1 MESVPCVT
9 WNGLWVAEKG
19 LETLSRVLGVG
30 SASGGTENGPC
41 DYTNASILVDSN
53 RMEMWRWE
61 SKPRQLSAGEREYL
75 PQELGPY
82 PCSAPFWRRWP
93 RACGGGWLADPA
105 SSPRRMSISTL
116 NRRITRWAPR
126 PGGTSCPFGTG
137 LLPSPWRLSVDRGT
151 WLPQRDWTHVRE
163 DRGAHR
169 RLRWSDTKQVMDL
182 LQEGILQGLK
192 GLGIV
197 CPMQQ
202 WCLRDRPSRGG
213 MAMGRGPGA
222 EDWGGGLP
230 CSLKRSYVALRCGPV
245 PLRHCGSH
253 RGMRWCCGTAGM
265 DDDHWRNGVIW
276 TGKDACCGRSPVGGL
291 PTTSKGPL
299 EEATGPVAVTGGDN
313 KWYTDCMTAWLAAA
327 TAWVPDEDG
336 GNPEAGDVTVDV
348 GVVDSLPT
356 MLSGLVIEPEG
367 LWEGGNGTEGKFIE
381 AVSATSLPGQSQGD
395 GGSMY
400 LCLDRRILAPGGAD
414 DVRKRRVRPKHGPGS
429 GIRPGWGLV
438 YCADPHWVWTR
449 ISARPSRATH
459 PT

>member
-1 MESVPCVT
+1 MSLSWTEYLEGWALRSSRRWSAEYQHLRHPLSVELERDLLAGDLPWPVVSRWSLRSRHETGRTHGGGGPRSRVTKRTVWRRPRRSRGQNDPWVNIWTCSTEFCLWGMESVPCVT

-19 LETLSRVLGVG
+19 LETLSPVLGVG

-41 DYTNASILVDSN
+41 DYTNASRKAILVDSN
-53 RMEMWRWE
+53 RMEMWRW
-61 SKPRQLSAGEREYL
+61 L
-75 PQELGPY
+75 
-82 PCSAPFWRRWP
+82 
-93 RACGGGWLADPA
+93 CGGE
-105 SSPRRMSISTL
+105 SPS
-116 NRRITRWAPR
+116 
-126 PGGTSCPFGTG
+126 
-137 LLPSPWRLSVDRGT
+137 
-151 WLPQRDWTHVRE
+151 H
-163 DRGAHR
+163 
-169 RLRWSDTKQVMDL
+169 
-182 LQEGILQGLK
+182 
-192 GLGIV
+192 V

-222 EDWGGGLP
+222 EDWGGGRR

-245 PLRHCGSH
+245 PLRHCGSR

-276 TGKDACCGRSPVGGL
+276 MGKDACCGRSPVGGL

-299 EEATGPVAVTGGDN
+299 EEATGPVAVIGGDN

-327 TAWVPDEDG
+327 TAWVPDEGG

-367 LWEGGNGTEGKFIE
+367 LWEGGNGAEGKFIE

-400 LCLDRRILAPGGAD
+400 LCLDRHILAPGGAD

-449 ISARPSRATH
+449 ISARPSRAT
-459 PT
+459 TLRR